1 MRIHFIGIGGIGTSA
16 LAKYYLSGGHAISGS
31 DLASSEITDELE
43 KLGVAVKIGKHKKTN
58 LLKKVDLVVY
68 TAAIAENNIEL
79 EEAKKRKI
87 IIKSYAEA
95 IGDITKNYK
104 TIAISGAHGK
114 STTTALSALVLEEG
128 YFDPTVI
135 VGTKVREFGDTNF
148 RRGYGSYF
156 VLEADEW
163 NKSFL
168 NYFPQI
174 AIITNID
181 VEHLDTYK
189 TAEAVE
195 NTFVEYLERVP
206 QNGAIIANA
215 DDLRLKS
222 IAKKFGKK
230 VHWYSLKDPEAPKIK
245 NILKI
250 YGDYNVSN
258 ALAAYT
264 LGRFL
269 GIRESDIYHA
279 FSRFS
284 GVWRRFEFKGLLNGA
299 FIFSDYAHHP
309 TEIRATLKSSR
320 ERFPLRKIWCIYQPH
335 QYQRLQYLWDEFADA
350 FDAADNI
357 CFLPVYEVAGRETEH
372 AKHGVN
378 SEKLTHVLMMR
389 GKNACHFDT
398 FSQVEEHIR
407 AQAKPGDVI
416 IVMGAGN
423 IYMLTQEL
431 TKSKLT

>member
-1 MRIHFIGIGGIGTSA
+1 MHMYFIGIGGIGMSA
-16 LAKYYLSGGHAISGS
+16 LAKYYISGGHMVSGS
-31 DLASSEITDELE
+31 DLVYSEITDELE
-43 KLGVAVKIGKHKKTN
+43 KLGMIVKIGKHNKAN
-58 LLKKVDLVVY
+58 LPKKVDLVVY
-68 TAAIAENNIEL
+68 TAAIIKDNEEF
-79 EEAKKRKI
+79 EEAKKKKI
-87 IIKSYAEA
+87 ITKSYAEA

-104 TIAISGAHGK
+104 TITISGAHGK

-135 VGTKVREFGDTNF
+135 VGTKVSEFGDTNF

-168 NYFPQI
+168 NYFPEI

-195 NTFVEYLERVP
+195 NAFAEYLERVP
-206 QNGAIIANA
+206 ADGAIIANA
-215 DDLRLKS
+215 DDLRLKRV
-222 IAKKFGKK
+222 AKKFGKK
-230 VHWYSLKDPEAPKIK
+230 ARWYSLKDAEAPKIK
-245 NILKI
+245 SILKI
-250 YGDYNVSN
+250 YGDHNVSN

-284 GVWRRFEFKGLLNGA
+284 GVWRRFEFKGLINGA
-299 FIFSDYAHHP
+299 FVFSDYAHHP

-335 QYQRLQYLWDEFADA
+335 QYQRLQYLWDEFAEA
-350 FDAADNI
+350 FDEADNI
-357 CFLPVYEVAGRETEH
+357 CLLPVYEVAGRETEH
-372 AKHGVN
+372 AKHNVN

-423 IYMLTQEL
+423 IYMLTKDL
-431 TKSKLT
+431 VKPN